1 MLPRICNDEYRRL
14 SMPSVS
20 RAATAVAIFRHDAGG
35 SLMLSRYENTA
46 RLVLRL
52 NTETAISPVSS
63 LRGEC
68 RNLFISSF
76 RLLSKAICCAV
87 GLGSSG
93 VFFNCF
99 GWWCRHVLC
108 AGVSRFVYQVC
119 KQVKQGDGCHCQKR
133 NNDVPAAFLQSSFF
147 QFSKS
152 FTMFIPIFFIRKHAF
167 MFCATPSRIL

>member
-1 MLPRICNDEYRRL
+1 MSVSPFMSPRICNDEYRRL
-14 SMPSVS
+14 SIPSVS

-46 RLVLRL
+46 RFVLRL

-93 VFFNCF
+93 VFLI
-99 GWWCRHVLC
+99 VLVGG
-108 AGVSRFVYQVC
+108 AGTFFVQAF
-119 KQVKQGDGCHCQKR
+119 
-133 NNDVPAAFLQSSFF
+133 PASFI
-147 QFSKS
+147 KYVN
-152 FTMFIPIFFIRKHAF
+152 R
-167 MFCATPSRIL
+167 